1 MCWLLTRVGVEI
13 RLGEKNCEE
22 SLVVMMEEEM
32 KTAMSRSRDHT
43 SRLGHVRLPFVTPSS
58 SHGPSCDFF

>member
-1 MCWLLTRVGVEI
+1 M

-32 KTAMSRSRDHT
+32 KTAMSR
-43 SRLGHVRLPFVTPSS
+43 LGHVRLPFVTPSS

>member
-1 MCWLLTRVGVEI
+1 M